1 MKTALKNNFEKT
13 LLVLLPIVMC
23 MYARQT
29 YAQMVNMTPY
39 DSPVPDSLR
48 LAPDGRMTKEQAIY
62 DLNALVY
69 TVSEVHPN
77 MYAVLQSGRVHEPCE
92 RNRAGNARHSYACH
106 LI

>member
-13 LLVLLPIVMC
+13 LSVLLLFVMC
-23 MYARQT
+23 IYACQT
-29 YAQMVNMTPY
+29 YAQIVDMTPY

-69 TVSEVHPN
+69 TVSEVHPIC
-77 MYAVLQSGRVHEPCE
+77 MQCAI
-92 RNRAGNARHSYACH
+92 RAS
-106 LI
+106 L

>member
-48 LAPDGRMTKEQAIY
+48 LAPDGRMTKEQAIPSVKY
-62 DLNALVY
+62 IRTCMRCAI
-69 TVSEVHPN
+69 
-77 MYAVLQSGRVHEPCE
+77 
-92 RNRAGNARHSYACH
+92 RASS
-106 LI
+106 